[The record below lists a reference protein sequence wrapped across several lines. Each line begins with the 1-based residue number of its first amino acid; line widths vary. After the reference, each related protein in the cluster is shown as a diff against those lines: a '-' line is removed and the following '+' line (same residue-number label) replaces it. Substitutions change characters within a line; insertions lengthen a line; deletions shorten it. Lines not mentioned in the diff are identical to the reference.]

1 MLMFVIRIKSKIA
14 ACKVSV
20 LKVGKTFKDL
30 LKLNLLGSEHMAHS
44 FFAYAYQNMI
54 HINQR

>member
-1 MLMFVIRIKSKIA
+1 MFVIRIKSKIA
-14 ACKVSV
+14 ACKVSA